1 MNQICEI
8 IVERSSTKTCI
19 ERCDRISDMC
29 IPCRIKQA
37 KTWVKPYWCDNM
49 TRCNLLNT
57 WFDTKSKELDEAE
70 NQQGKDLITGEKKW
84 LGKIY

>member
-37 KTWVKPYWCDNM
+37 KTWVKPY
-49 TRCNLLNT
+49 
-57 WFDTKSKELDEAE
+57 
-70 NQQGKDLITGEKKW
+70 
-84 LGKIY
+84 